1 MAAEVIAWISEQ
13 IETRPELM
21 VCRTDDDV
29 RTAKREGK
37 LGIFYRLQG
46 PSPIGLDL
54 DLVWFY
60 KQAGV
65 DLMQIAYNTRNPF
78 ANGATERIDG
88 GLRTLGVGLVKA
100 CNSALVIVDVS
111 HTGER
116 SQLDAIEA
124 SSEPVI
130 ISHGNAFERS
140 TTRAT
145 SLTWFLK
152 PLPPVGARPG
162 LLAIRPL
169 FPRTSSPRWTTWLA

>member
-78 ANGATERIDG
+78 GIQPFGNICTFLVVRKYSVSTPRADNNG
-88 GLRTLGVGLVKA
+88 LS
-100 CNSALVIVDVS
+100 CSNS
-111 HTGER
+111 
-116 SQLDAIEA
+116 
-124 SSEPVI
+124 
-130 ISHGNAFERS
+130 F
-140 TTRAT
+140 
-145 SLTWFLK
+145 
-152 PLPPVGARPG
+152 
-162 LLAIRPL
+162 
-169 FPRTSSPRWTTWLA
+169 